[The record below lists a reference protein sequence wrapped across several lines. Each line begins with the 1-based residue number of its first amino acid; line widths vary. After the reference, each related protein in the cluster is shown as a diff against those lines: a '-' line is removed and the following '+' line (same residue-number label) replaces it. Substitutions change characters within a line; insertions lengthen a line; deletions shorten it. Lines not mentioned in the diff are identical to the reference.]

1 MVIVAAMLS
10 DDVRTMRY
18 VLFCLLSLAFNRNL
32 AFVLDKQNPYSQFRK
47 WNAGLNGTL
56 ELEFKTDQPNGLLL
70 YTDDGGTYDFFELK
84 LVNGALRLRY
94 NLGGGAQIITVGNN
108 LNDGHWHKVQ
118 VARRDEHTS
127 LAVDGATQSKT
138 SRGKEFVFG
147 KFPTNSDVFVGG
159 IPPSYNSKLTTLAL
173 PSAIFEP
180 KFRGSVRNLVYSDG
194 PGQPPRRQELRH
206 SRDLKSLS
214 RNASGDACERRD
226 PCQHGGVCISTDDGP
241 ICECRDGDY
250 EGAFCERDKA
260 PSEATFRGA
269 EFLSY
274 DLTQTGGEPIV
285 STQDTISL
293 YFKTRQPNGLL
304 FYTGHEADYLN
315 LAVRDGG
322 VSLTMGLGNGK
333 QEMHIKPARTRFDD
347 HQWHK
352 LTVHRRIQEI
362 TPFTS
367 FCRVSAIVDDVY
379 SEHSHVAGSFTMLAS
394 SRAHVGGSLNARALP
409 GARVHTNFIGCLKK
423 VEFSADTL
431 RLNLIDLAR
440 TGSKLITVTGRLEY
454 SCTATDS
461 ADPVTFTTRDAHLIL
476 PKWEAVKTGT
486 ISFKFRTNEP
496 NGLILF
502 NMGAKPPRVG
512 CTADLFAVEMLN
524 GYIYVHVDLGSGGV
538 RVRASRRR
546 VDDSHWHEF
555 LMRRTGRD
563 GRVTVDGA
571 NAEFKTPGESNQ
583 LELDGPLFV
592 GGLGSE
598 YSASRTPPVLW
609 TAALRQGFVGC
620 IRDLVLN
627 GKPQDLTAYA
637 RQQDSA
643 SVRPACHVLM
653 KQCVSSPC
661 QHSGACSEG
670 WNRPLCD
677 CSATN
682 YTGPTCGRDSPTI
695 FLNGSQHLTAALG
708 PEHITQTEELMLR
721 FRTSRAGLLLRTASE
736 HSADRI
742 ELAVAAGRV
751 RASVRLGDREKN
763 LLAGSNV
770 ADDRWHTVRFSRRA
784 SNLKLQVDGAAPVRG
799 MLSETILGKASTLEI
814 STLHLGGLY
823 HPEEEIQMTS
833 TLPNF
838 VGYLQK
844 FVFNGIRY
852 IDMAKTLGIG
862 SSDENNNIYDTSN
875 IIFNGKFV
883 KPDGLNV
890 YKSVTFKSKHTYVG
904 LPLLKAYANTYL
916 DFYFRTTEM
925 DGLLFYNGG
934 KKQDFIAI
942 ELVNGH
948 IHCVFNLGDGVVT
961 MKDKLKNFLNDNRW
975 HVVSVRRP
983 TPKIH
988 TLQVDEDLEMH
999 TTSSNLMLE
1008 LDSVLYVGGVP
1019 KDMYNTLPVG
1029 VVSRQGFEGCMA
1041 SLDLPG
1047 ESPSLLDDAVVPSSS
1062 LVSGCEGPTKCTH
1075 NACANKGVCV
1085 QQWNTY
1091 VCDCDLTSFT
1101 GPTCYDESI
1110 AYEFGPGRGI
1120 ITYTFPPSSVADTET
1135 DKVALGFVTSKSD
1148 AVLLRIESSNT
1159 QDYMQ
1164 MEIIRGNL
1172 FMVYNVGGG
1181 DHPLGDEAARVD
1193 DGAYHVARFTRNGSR
1208 ASLQLDNYAVNIR
1221 QPQGGQQSTIF
1232 NSMSTI
1238 TVGGGAGGSRTFSG
1252 VVAGVV
1258 VDAVRVLDVAAA
1270 GDPAASVRGDAR
1282 RATTPL
1288 DRDINRMQ
1296 QTPPSGYGGPGVL
1309 DELVYSGA
1317 GSGCRDDDED
1327 ACVLPDAGSGDDL
1340 ITPVYVPSTRRPPFK
1355 VYKGGSS
1362 GKIIKPC
1369 DDEDCIEGSGSNAED
1384 IITEP
1389 EHPVTTSGAS
1399 STHSHTHTMT
1409 SPTVPMTPTDHVDKS
1424 LEGSTDGATDFTSGS
1439 HTPDGR
1445 TTLPDHG
1452 NIHAGT
1458 VDTTPDRTTTVTDD
1472 NSYTGH
1478 HTPTITGRHT
1488 PEDITTT
1495 EDETNHIPDY
1505 ETGRENEIEHVP
1517 THGSEQDRIP
1527 GRVHPDYNNGYEN
1540 EFTTKWYYPKST
1552 DNRVVPPESEFF
1564 ATIVGIVA
1572 SVLIA
1577 IILIVIIV
1585 LKYIVFKLD
1594 PSYKVTE
1601 DKSYQQGAS
1610 AALLG
1615 NQVTME
1621 QAHSSYQSAGS
1632 AGGAAR
1638 NLQPLPLARSAA
1650 PLAPQPVKRDGIKE
1664 WYV

>member
-1 MVIVAAMLS
+1 MTCSPAMS
-10 DDVRTMRY
+10 YDVRTMRY
-18 VLFCLLSLAFNRNL
+18 LLFCLLSLSFNRNL

-84 LVNGALRLRY
+84 LVNGGLRLRY
-94 NLGGGAQIITVGNN
+94 NLGGGAQIITVGSN

-127 LAVDGATQSKT
+127 LAVDGVAQSKT

-147 KFPTNSDVFVGG
+147 KFSTNSDVFVGG

-173 PSAIFEP
+173 PSVIFEP
-180 KFRGSVRNLVYSDG
+180 KFRGAVRNLVYSDL
-194 PGQPPRRQELRH
+194 PGQAPRRQELRH
-206 SRDLKSLS
+206 SRDLKSS
-214 RNASGDACERRD
+214 RISNASGDACERRD

-241 ICECRDGDY
+241 VCECRDGDY

-285 STQDTISL
+285 STQDAISL

-322 VSLTMGLGNGK
+322 LSLTMGLGNGK
-333 QEMHIKPARTRFDD
+333 QEMHIKPSKTRFDD

-352 LTVHRRIQEI
+352 LTVRRRIQEI

-367 FCRVSAIVDDVY
+367 FCRVSAVVDDVY

-454 SCTATDS
+454 ACTATDS

-502 NMGAKPPRVG
+502 NMGAKPPR
-512 CTADLFAVEMLN
+512 ADLFAVEMLN

-555 LMRRTGRD
+555 LLRRTGRD

-598 YSASRTPPVLW
+598 YSASRTPPALW

-661 QHSGACSEG
+661 QHGGICSEG
-670 WNRPLCD
+670 WNRALCD
-677 CSATN
+677 CSSTN
-682 YTGPTCGRDSPTI
+682 YGGPTCGRESPTI
-695 FLNGSQHLTAALG
+695 LLNGTQHLTAALG
-708 PEHITQTEELMLR
+708 PEHVTQTEELLLR
-721 FRTSRAGLLLRTASE
+721 FRTTKAGLLLRTASE

-763 LLAGSNV
+763 LLAGGNV
-770 ADDRWHTVRFSRRA
+770 ADDNWHTVRFSRRA
-784 SNLKLQVDGAAPVRG
+784 SNLKLQVDGGQPVRA
-799 MLSETILGKASTLEI
+799 ETILGKASTLEI

-844 FVFNGIRY
+844 FVFNGIKY

-862 SSDENNNIYDTSN
+862 TSDDNNNIYDTSAL
-875 IIFNGKFV
+875 IFTGKFV
-883 KPDGLNV
+883 KPDALNV

-904 LPLLKAYANTYL
+904 LPLLKAYGNTYL

-934 KKQDFIAI
+934 KKQDFLAV

-975 HVVSVRRP
+975 HTVSIRRP

-1019 KDMYNTLPVG
+1019 KDMYTALPVG
-1029 VVSRQGFEGCMA
+1029 VLSRQGFEGCMS

-1047 ESPSLLDDAVVPSSS
+1047 ESPSLIEDAVVPSSS

-1120 ITYTFPPSSVADTET
+1120 ITYTFPPSAVADTET
-1135 DKVALGFVTSKSD
+1135 DKVAVGFVTSKAD
-1148 AVLLRIESSNT
+1148 AVILRVESSNT

-1208 ASLQLDNYAVNIR
+1208 SSLQLDNYAVNIR
-1221 QPQGGQQSTIF
+1221 NPQGGQQSTIF
-1232 NSMSTI
+1232 NSMSVV
-1238 TVGGGAGGSRTFSG
+1238 TVGGGAGGARSFSG
-1252 VVAGVV
+1252 VLAGLVL
-1258 VDAVRVLDVAAA
+1258 DGVRVLDAAAA
-1270 GDPAASVRGDAR
+1270 GDPAAAVRGDAR
-1282 RATTPL
+1282 RAHAPL

-1340 ITPVYVPSTRRPPFK
+1340 ITPVYVPSTRRPPSK
-1355 VYKGGSS
+1355 VYKGDTS
-1362 GKIIKPC
+1362 GKLMKPC
-1369 DDEDCIEGSGSNAED
+1369 DDEDCIEGSGSSSED
-1384 IITEP
+1384 ITEP
-1389 EHPVTTSGAS
+1389 EHPATTSGAS
-1399 STHSHTHTMT
+1399 STHSMT
-1409 SPTVPMTPTDHVDKS
+1409 SPTMSIISTEHIDKS
-1424 LEGSTDGATDFTSGS
+1424 LPGSTVGSTDVATSTKTDT
-1439 HTPDGR
+1439 R
-1445 TTLPDHG
+1445 TTPLDHD
-1452 NIHAGT
+1452 NMHAGT
-1458 VDTTPDRTTTVTDD
+1458 VDTATTSDKRTTPSIDHSHT
-1472 NSYTGH
+1472 SH
-1478 HTPTITGRHT
+1478 QFTPTVTGRHT
-1488 PEDITTT
+1488 PDSTHTT
-1495 EDETNHIPDY
+1495 EDDTNHIPDY
-1505 ETGRENEIEHVP
+1505 EDPKHEIETRTP
-1517 THGSEQDRIP
+1517 TYEIEEGQERIP
-1527 GRVHPDYNNGYEN
+1527 SRVHPDYNGYEH
-1540 EFTTKWYYPKST
+1540 EITTKWYHPKTT

-1585 LKYIVFKLD
+1585 LKLVFKLD

-1601 DKSYQQGAS
+1601 DKNYQQGAS

-1615 NQVTME
+1615 NQ
-1621 QAHSSYQSAGS
+1621 AHSSYQSGASSAPAGG

-1638 NLQPLPLARSAA
+1638 NLQPLPLARNGAA
-1650 PLAPQPVKRDGIKE
+1650 LPALAAQPVKRDGIKE

>member
-1 MVIVAAMLS
+1 MTSPVVAMA
-10 DDVRTMRY
+10 DHVRTMRY
-18 VLFCLLSLAFNRNL
+18 ILFTLLSLSLNKNL

-70 YTDDGGTYDFFELK
+70 YTDDGTYDFFELK

-94 NLGGGAQIITVGNN
+94 NLGGGAQIITVGSN

-118 VARRDEHTS
+118 VARRDEQTS
-127 LAVDGATQSKT
+127 LSVDGITQNKT

-147 KFPTNSDVFVGG
+147 KFNTNSDVFVGG

-173 PSAIFEP
+173 PSVIFEP
-180 KFRGSVRNLVYSDG
+180 KFKGAVRNLVYSDL

-206 SRDLKSLS
+206 SRDLKAP
-214 RNASGDACERRD
+214 RITNASGDACERRD

-285 STQDTISL
+285 STQDAISL

-322 VSLTMGLGNGK
+322 LSLTMGLGNGK
-333 QEMHIKPARTRFDD
+333 QEMHIKPSKTRFDD

-352 LTVHRRIQEI
+352 LTVRRRIQEI

-367 FCRVSAIVDDVY
+367 FCRVSAVVDDVY

-454 SCTATDS
+454 ACTATDA
-461 ADPVTFTTRDAHLIL
+461 ADPVTFATKDAHLIL

-512 CTADLFAVEMLN
+512 CTADLFAVEILN

-598 YSASRTPPVLW
+598 YSASRTPAALW

-661 QHSGACSEG
+661 QHGGVCSEG
-670 WNRPLCD
+670 WNRALCD

-682 YTGPTCGRDSPTI
+682 YGGPTCGRESPTI
-695 FLNGSQHLTAALG
+695 HLNGSQHLTAALG
-708 PEHITQTEELMLR
+708 PEHVTQTEELLLR
-721 FRTSRAGLLLRTASE
+721 FRTGKAGLLLRTASE

-763 LLAGSNV
+763 LLAGTNV
-770 ADDRWHTVRFSRRA
+770 ADDKWHTVRFSRRA
-784 SNLKLQVDGAAPVRG
+784 SNLKLQVDGGQPVRA
-799 MLSETILGKASTLEI
+799 ETILGKASTLEI

-844 FVFNGIRY
+844 FVFNGIKY
-852 IDMAKTLGIG
+852 IDMARTLGIG
-862 SSDENNNIYDTSN
+862 VSDENNNIYDASN

-883 KPDGLNV
+883 KPDSLNV
-890 YKSVTFKSKHTYVG
+890 YKSVTFKSKHTYAG
-904 LPLLKAYANTYL
+904 LPLLKAYGNTYL

-934 KKQDFIAI
+934 KKQDFIAV

-961 MKDKLKNFLNDNRW
+961 MKDKIKSFLNDNRW
-975 HVVSVRRP
+975 HTVSIRRP

-988 TLQVDEDLEMH
+988 TMQVDEDLEMH

-1019 KDMYNTLPVG
+1019 KDMYTSLPVG
-1029 VVSRQGFEGCMA
+1029 VLSRQGFEGCMS

-1047 ESPSLLDDAVVPSSS
+1047 ESPSLIEDAVVPSSS

-1120 ITYTFPPSSVADTET
+1120 ITYTYPPSAVADTET
-1135 DKVALGFVTSKSD
+1135 DKVAVGFVTSKSD

-1172 FMVYNVGGG
+1172 FMVYNVGDG

-1208 ASLQLDNYAVNIR
+1208 AALQLDNYAVNIR
-1221 QPQGGQQSTIF
+1221 HPQGGQQSSIF
-1232 NSMSTI
+1232 NSMSRITI
-1238 TVGGGAGGSRTFSG
+1238 GGGNGGGRSFSG
-1252 VVAGVV
+1252 VVAGLVV
-1258 VDAVRVLDVAAA
+1258 NGARLLDLAAA
-1270 GDPAASVRGDAR
+1270 ADPAAALRGDVR
-1282 RATTPL
+1282 RAHTPL

-1327 ACVLPDAGSGDDL
+1327 ACVLPEGGSGDDL
-1340 ITPVYVPSTRRPPFK
+1340 ITPVYVPSTRRPPSK
-1355 VYKGGSS
+1355 MHKGDKSE
-1362 GKIIKPC
+1362 KMMKPC
-1369 DDEDCIEGSGSNAED
+1369 DDEDCIEGSGSSSED
-1384 IITEP
+1384 ITEP
-1389 EHPVTTSGAS
+1389 EHPMTTSGAS
-1399 STHSHTHTMT
+1399 STHAMT
-1409 SPTVPMTPTDHVDKS
+1409 SPTASIISTEHVDKTV
-1424 LEGSTDGATDFTSGS
+1424 GSTDGATDTTGTTKS
-1439 HTPDGR
+1439 D
-1445 TTLPDHG
+1445 TTLPDHD
-1452 NIHAGT
+1452 NMHAGT
-1458 VDTTPDRTTTVTDD
+1458 VDSGTTPDKGTTPTDD
-1472 NSYTGH
+1472 RSHPGH
-1478 HTPTITGRHT
+1478 FTPTMTGRHT
-1488 PEDITTT
+1488 ESTHTTQ
-1495 EDETNHIPDY
+1495 DHHIPDY
-1505 ETGRENEIEHVP
+1505 EDHHQIEIETRSP
-1517 THGSEQDRIP
+1517 TYEIEEGQDRVP
-1527 GRVHPDYNNGYEN
+1527 GRIHPDYNGYEH
-1540 EFTTKWYYPKST
+1540 EITTKWYHPKTT
-1552 DNRVVPPESEFF
+1552 DNRVTPPESEFY

-1585 LKYIVFKLD
+1585 LKLVFRLD

-1601 DKSYQQGAS
+1601 DKSYQQSAS

-1615 NQVTME
+1615 NQ
-1621 QAHSSYQSAGS
+1621 AHSSYQTASS
-1632 AGGAAR
+1632 VPAGGAAR
-1638 NLQPLPLARSAA
+1638 NLEPLPLNRNGTTPLA
-1650 PLAPQPVKRDGIKE
+1650 PLPQPVKRDGIKE

>member
-1 MVIVAAMLS
+1 MYLAI
-10 DDVRTMRY
+10 RKMRY
-18 VLFCLLSLAFNRNL
+18 FLFCLLSLSLHINF
-32 AFVLDKQNPYSQFRK
+32 AFVLDKQNPYSQFKK

-84 LVNGALRLRY
+84 LVNSALRLRY
-94 NLGGGAQIITVGNN
+94 NLGGGAQIITVGSN

-127 LAVDGATQSKT
+127 LTVDGSTQSKT
-138 SRGKEFVFG
+138 SRGKEFIFG
-147 KFPTNSDVFVGG
+147 KFNSNSDVFVGG
-159 IPPSYNSKLTTLAL
+159 IPASYNAKLTALAL
-173 PSAIFEP
+173 PSVIFEP
-180 KFRGSVRNLVYSDG
+180 KFRGAVRNLVYSDI

-206 SRDLKSLS
+206 SRDLKSS
-214 RNASGDACERRD
+214 RINASGDACERRD

-285 STQDTISL
+285 STQDAISL

-333 QEMHIKPARTRFDD
+333 QEMHIKPSKTRFDD

-352 LTVHRRIQEI
+352 LTVRRKIQEI

-367 FCRVSAIVDDVY
+367 FCRVSAVVDDVY
-379 SEHSHVAGSFTMLAS
+379 SEHAHVAGSFTMLAS
-394 SRAHVGGSLNARALP
+394 SRAHVGGSLNTRALP

-454 SCTATDS
+454 ACTATDS
-461 ADPVTFTTRDAHLIL
+461 ADPVTFSTKEAHLIL

-555 LMRRTGRD
+555 LLRRTGRD

-598 YSASRTPPVLW
+598 YSAARTPPALW

-661 QHSGACSEG
+661 QHGGICSEG

-677 CSATN
+677 CSSTN
-682 YTGPTCGRDSPTI
+682 YGGPTCGRESPTI
-695 FLNGSQHLTAALG
+695 FLNGSQHMTASLG
-708 PEHITQTEELMLR
+708 LEHVTQTEELLLR
-721 FRTSRAGLLLRTASE
+721 FKTSKAGLLLRTASE
-736 HSADRI
+736 NSADRI

-763 LLAGSNV
+763 LLAGTNV
-770 ADDRWHTVRFSRRA
+770 ADSLWHTVRFSRRA
-784 SNLKLQVDGAAPVRG
+784 SNLKLQVDGGQPVRG
-799 MLSETILGKASTLEI
+799 TLSETILGKASTLEI
-814 STLHLGGLY
+814 SSLHLGGLF

-838 VGYLQK
+838 VGYLQN
-844 FVFNGIRY
+844 FIFNGIKY
-852 IDMAKTLGIG
+852 IDLAKTLGIG
-862 SSDENNNIYDTSN
+862 THEDNNNLYDTSN
-875 IIFNGKFV
+875 IIFNGKFT
-883 KPDGLNV
+883 KPDSLNV
-890 YKSVTFKSKHTYVG
+890 YKAVTFKSKHTYAG
-904 LPLLKAYANTYL
+904 LPLLKAYANTYV

-934 KKQDFIAI
+934 KKQDFIAV

-975 HVVSVRRP
+975 HAVSIRRP
-983 TPKIH
+983 TPKVH
-988 TLQVDEDLEMH
+988 TLQVDDDLELH

-1019 KDMYNTLPVG
+1019 KDMYTLLPVG
-1029 VVSRQGFEGCMA
+1029 VLSRQGFEGCMS

-1047 ESPSLLDDAVVPSSS
+1047 ESPSLLDDVVVPSSS

-1120 ITYTFPPSSVADTET
+1120 ITYSFSPSAVTDTET
-1135 DKVALGFVTSKSD
+1135 DKVAVGFVTSKAD
-1148 AVLLRIESSNT
+1148 AVILRIESSNT

-1172 FMVYNVGGG
+1172 FFVYNVGDGE
-1181 DHPLGDEAARVD
+1181 HPVGDEAARVD
-1193 DGAYHVARFTRNGSR
+1193 DGAYHVASFTRNGSR
-1208 ASLQLDNYAVNIR
+1208 AALQLDNYAVNLR
-1221 QPQGGQQSTIF
+1221 HPQGGQQSTVF
-1232 NSMSTI
+1232 NSMSKI
-1238 TVGGGAGGSRTFSG
+1238 IVGGGSGGARSFNGVLAGL
-1252 VVAGVV
+1252 VAGK
-1258 VDAVRVLDVAAA
+1258 VRVLDLAAA
-1270 GDPAASVRGDAR
+1270 GDPAVTVRGDAR
-1282 RATTPL
+1282 RAQTPL

-1296 QTPPSGYGGPGVL
+1296 QTPPSGYAGPGVL

-1340 ITPVYVPSTRRPPFK
+1340 ITPVYVPSTRRPPAMR
-1355 VYKGGSS
+1355 KGNLS
-1362 GKIIKPC
+1362 GKLMKPC
-1369 DDEDCIEGSGSNAED
+1369 DDEDCIEGSGSNGEE
-1384 IITEP
+1384 ITEP
-1389 EHPVTTSGAS
+1389 EHPITTGGVS
-1399 STHSHTHTMT
+1399 STASMT
-1409 SPTVPMTPTDHVDKS
+1409 SPTTSIATDHVEKAISGFTEGGTESAGTTKS
-1424 LEGSTDGATDFTSGS
+1424 D
-1439 HTPDGR
+1439 R
-1445 TTLPDHG
+1445 TTLPDHD
-1452 NIHAGT
+1452 NMHAGT
-1458 VDTTPDRTTTVTDD
+1458 VDTASTPEKGTTPTEEDTHTSNQFTPTVT
-1472 NSYTGH
+1472 
-1478 HTPTITGRHT
+1478 RHT
-1488 PEDITTT
+1488 EPAQTT
-1495 EDETNHIPDY
+1495 EEEIPDY
-1505 ETGRENEIEHVP
+1505 EDHTHTKMATRSPYGIDEVVPGSYPGYNGHEPEI
-1517 THGSEQDRIP
+1517 
-1527 GRVHPDYNNGYEN
+1527 
-1540 EFTTKWYYPKST
+1540 TTKWYHPKST

-1577 IILIVIIV
+1577 IIIIVIIV
-1585 LKYIVFKLD
+1585 LKLMFKLD

-1601 DKSYQQGAS
+1601 DKSYQQSAS
-1610 AALLG
+1610 AALLA
-1615 NQVTME
+1615 N
-1621 QAHSSYQSAGS
+1621 QAHSSYQTGS
-1632 AGGAAR
+1632 NVQTGGAVR
-1638 NLQPLPLARSAA
+1638 NLQPLPLNRNGAS
-1650 PLAPQPVKRDGIKE
+1650 PLAPMPQPVKRDGIKE

>member
-1 MVIVAAMLS
+1 
-10 DDVRTMRY
+10 
-18 VLFCLLSLAFNRNL
+18 
-32 AFVLDKQNPYSQFRK
+32 
-47 WNAGLNGTL
+47 
-56 ELEFKTDQPNGLLL
+56 
-70 YTDDGGTYDFFELK
+70 
-84 LVNGALRLRY
+84 
-94 NLGGGAQIITVGNN
+94 
-108 LNDGHWHKVQ
+108 
-118 VARRDEHTS
+118 
-127 LAVDGATQSKT
+127 
-138 SRGKEFVFG
+138 
-147 KFPTNSDVFVGG
+147 
-159 IPPSYNSKLTTLAL
+159 
-173 PSAIFEP
+173 
-180 KFRGSVRNLVYSDG
+180 
-194 PGQPPRRQELRH
+194 
-206 SRDLKSLS
+206 
-214 RNASGDACERRD
+214 
-226 PCQHGGVCISTDDGP
+226 
-241 ICECRDGDY
+241 
-250 EGAFCERDKA
+250 
-260 PSEATFRGA
+260 
-269 EFLSY
+269 
-274 DLTQTGGEPIV
+274 
-285 STQDTISL
+285 
-293 YFKTRQPNGLL
+293 
-304 FYTGHEADYLN
+304 
-315 LAVRDGG
+315 
-322 VSLTMGLGNGK
+322 MGLGNGK
-333 QEMHIKPARTRFDD
+333 QEMHIKPSKTRFDD

-352 LTVHRRIQEI
+352 LTVRRRIQEI

-367 FCRVSAIVDDVY
+367 FCRVSAVVDDVY

-454 SCTATDS
+454 ACTATDA
-461 ADPVTFTTRDAHLIL
+461 ADPVTFATKDAHLIL

-512 CTADLFAVEMLN
+512 CTADLFAVEILN

-598 YSASRTPPVLW
+598 YSASRTPAALW

-661 QHSGACSEG
+661 QHGGVCSEG
-670 WNRPLCD
+670 WNRALCD

-682 YTGPTCGRDSPTI
+682 YGGPTCGRESPTI
-695 FLNGSQHLTAALG
+695 LFNGSQHLTAALG
-708 PEHITQTEELMLR
+708 PEHVTQTEELLLR
-721 FRTSRAGLLLRTASE
+721 FRTGKAGLLLRTASE

-770 ADDRWHTVRFSRRA
+770 ADDKWHTVRFSRRA
-784 SNLKLQVDGAAPVRG
+784 SNLKLQVDGGQPVRA
-799 MLSETILGKASTLEI
+799 ETILGKASTLEI

-844 FVFNGIRY
+844 FIFNGIKY

-862 SSDENNNIYDTSN
+862 VSDENNNIYDASN

-883 KPDGLNV
+883 KPDSLNV
-890 YKSVTFKSKHTYVG
+890 YKSVTFKSKHTYAG
-904 LPLLKAYANTYL
+904 LPLLKAYGNTYL

-934 KKQDFIAI
+934 KKQDFIAV

-961 MKDKLKNFLNDNRW
+961 MKDKIKSFLNDNRW
-975 HVVSVRRP
+975 HTVSIRRP
-983 TPKIH
+983 TPKVH
-988 TLQVDEDLEMH
+988 TMQVDEDLEMH

-1019 KDMYNTLPVG
+1019 KDMYTSLPVG
-1029 VVSRQGFEGCMA
+1029 VLSRQGFEGCMS

-1047 ESPSLLDDAVVPSSS
+1047 ESPSLIEDAVVPSSS

-1120 ITYTFPPSSVADTET
+1120 ITYTHPPSAVADTET
-1135 DKVALGFVTSKSD
+1135 DKVAVGFVTSKSD

-1172 FMVYNVGGG
+1172 FMVYNVGDG

-1208 ASLQLDNYAVNIR
+1208 AALQLDNYAVNIR
-1221 QPQGGQQSTIF
+1221 HPQGGQQSSIF
-1232 NSMSTI
+1232 NSMSRITI
-1238 TVGGGAGGSRTFSG
+1238 GGGNGGGRSFSG
-1252 VVAGVV
+1252 VVAGLVV
-1258 VDAVRVLDVAAA
+1258 NGARLLDLAAA
-1270 GDPAASVRGDAR
+1270 ADPAAALRGDVR
-1282 RATTPL
+1282 RAHTPL

-1327 ACVLPDAGSGDDL
+1327 ACVLPEGGSGDDL
-1340 ITPVYVPSTRRPPFK
+1340 ITPVYVPSTRRPPSK
-1355 VYKGGSS
+1355 MHKGDKSE
-1362 GKIIKPC
+1362 KMMKPC
-1369 DDEDCIEGSGSNAED
+1369 DDEDCIEGSGSSGED
-1384 IITEP
+1384 ITEP
-1389 EHPVTTSGAS
+1389 EHPMTTSGAS
-1399 STHSHTHTMT
+1399 STHAMT
-1409 SPTVPMTPTDHVDKS
+1409 SPTASIISTEHVDKTV
-1424 LEGSTDGATDFTSGS
+1424 GSTDGGTDSTGTTKS
-1439 HTPDGR
+1439 D
-1445 TTLPDHG
+1445 TTLPDHD
-1452 NIHAGT
+1452 NMHAGT
-1458 VDTTPDRTTTVTDD
+1458 VDSGTTPDKGTTPTDD
-1472 NSYTGH
+1472 RSHPGH
-1478 HTPTITGRHT
+1478 FTPTMTGRHT
-1488 PEDITTT
+1488 ESTHTT
-1495 EDETNHIPDY
+1495 EDHHIPDY
-1505 ETGRENEIEHVP
+1505 EDHHQIEIDTRSPTYEIEE
-1517 THGSEQDRIP
+1517 GQDRVP
-1527 GRVHPDYNNGYEN
+1527 GRIHPDYNGYEH
-1540 EFTTKWYYPKST
+1540 EITTKWYHPKTT
-1552 DNRVVPPESEFF
+1552 DNRVTPPESEFY

-1585 LKYIVFKLD
+1585 LKLIFRLD

-1601 DKSYQQGAS
+1601 DKSYQQSAS

-1615 NQVTME
+1615 NQ
-1621 QAHSSYQSAGS
+1621 AHSSYQTASS
-1632 AGGAAR
+1632 VPAGGAAR
-1638 NLQPLPLARSAA
+1638 NLEPLPLNRNGTTPLA
-1650 PLAPQPVKRDGIKE
+1650 PLPQPVKRDGIKE

>member
-1 MVIVAAMLS
+1 MSAVH
-10 DDVRTMRY
+10 VRTMRY
-18 VLFCLLSLAFNRNL
+18 ILFCLLSLSLNRNL

-56 ELEFKTDQPNGLLL
+56 ELEFKTDVPNGLLL

-94 NLGGGAQIITVGNN
+94 NLGGGAQIITVGSN

-127 LAVDGATQSKT
+127 LSVDGIIQSKT
-138 SRGKEFVFG
+138 SRGKEFAFG
-147 KFPTNSDVFVGG
+147 KFNTNSDVFVGG

-173 PSAIFEP
+173 PSVIFEP
-180 KFRGSVRNLVYSDG
+180 KFKGSVRNLVYSDL

-206 SRDLKSLS
+206 SRDLKSS
-214 RNASGDACERRD
+214 RITNASGDACERRD

-285 STQDTISL
+285 STQDAISL

-322 VSLTMGLGNGK
+322 LSLTMGLGNGK
-333 QEMHIKPARTRFDD
+333 QEMHIKPSKTRFDD

-352 LTVHRRIQEI
+352 LTVRRRIQEI

-367 FCRVSAIVDDVY
+367 FCRVSAVVDDVY

-454 SCTATDS
+454 ACTATDS

-502 NMGAKPPRVG
+502 NMGAKPPR
-512 CTADLFAVEMLN
+512 ADLFAVEILN

-555 LMRRTGRD
+555 LLRRTGRD

-598 YSASRTPPVLW
+598 YSASRTPAALW

-661 QHSGACSEG
+661 QHSGICSEG
-670 WNRPLCD
+670 WNRPICD

-682 YTGPTCGRDSPTI
+682 YGGPTCGRESPTI

-708 PEHITQTEELMLR
+708 PEHVTQTEELLLR
-721 FRTSRAGLLLRTASE
+721 FRTTKAGLLLRTASE

-763 LLAGSNV
+763 LLAGTNV
-770 ADDRWHTVRFSRRA
+770 ADDKWHTVRFSRRA
-784 SNLKLQVDGAAPVRG
+784 SNLKLQVDGGQPVRA
-799 MLSETILGKASTLEI
+799 ETILGKASTLEI

-844 FVFNGIRY
+844 FIFNGIKY

-862 SSDENNNIYDTSN
+862 SNDENNNIYDTSN
-875 IIFNGKFV
+875 IIFTGKFV
-883 KPDGLNV
+883 KPDSLNV
-890 YKSVTFKSKHTYVG
+890 YKAVTFKSKHTYVG
-904 LPLLKAYANTYL
+904 LPLLKAYGNTYL

-934 KKQDFIAI
+934 KKQDFIAV

-961 MKDKLKNFLNDNRW
+961 MKDKLKSFLNDNRW
-975 HVVSVRRP
+975 HTVSIRRP

-988 TLQVDEDLEMH
+988 TMQVDEDLEMH

-1019 KDMYNTLPVG
+1019 KEMYTALPVG
-1029 VVSRQGFEGCMA
+1029 VLSRQGFEGCMS

-1047 ESPSLLDDAVVPSSS
+1047 ESPSLIEDAVVPSSS

-1120 ITYTFPPSSVADTET
+1120 ITYTFPPSAVADTET
-1135 DKVALGFVTSKSD
+1135 DKVAVGFVTSKSD

-1172 FMVYNVGGG
+1172 FMVYNVGDG

-1208 ASLQLDNYAVNIR
+1208 AALQLDNYAVNIR
-1221 QPQGGQQSTIF
+1221 HPQGGQQSSIF
-1232 NSMSTI
+1232 NGMSRV
-1238 TVGGGAGGSRTFSG
+1238 TVGGGGGGGRSFSG
-1252 VVAGVV
+1252 VAAGL
-1258 VDAVRVLDVAAA
+1258 VLNGARLLDLAAA
-1270 GDPAASVRGDAR
+1270 ADPAAALRGDVR
-1282 RATTPL
+1282 RAAAPL

-1340 ITPVYVPSTRRPPFK
+1340 ITPVYVPSTRRPPSK
-1355 VYKGGSS
+1355 LHKGDIS
-1362 GKIIKPC
+1362 GKLMKPC
-1369 DDEDCIEGSGSNAED
+1369 DDEDCIEGSGSSGEE
-1384 IITEP
+1384 ITEP
-1389 EHPVTTSGAS
+1389 EHPMTTSGAS
-1399 STHSHTHTMT
+1399 STHAMT
-1409 SPTVPMTPTDHVDKS
+1409 SPTAPISTEHVDKS
-1424 LEGSTDGATDFTSGS
+1424 LSGSTASGTDTTGTTKSDQS
-1439 HTPDGR
+1439 
-1445 TTLPDHG
+1445 TLPDHD
-1452 NIHAGT
+1452 NMHAGT
-1458 VDTTPDRTTTVTDD
+1458 LDTATTPEKGTTPTDD
-1472 NSYTGH
+1472 RSHSGH
-1478 HTPTITGRHT
+1478 FTPTMTGKHT
-1488 PEDITTT
+1488 ESTRTT
-1495 EDETNHIPDY
+1495 EDDHRIPDY
-1505 ETGRENEIEHVP
+1505 EDHKNEIETRSP
-1517 THGSEQDRIP
+1517 TYEIEEQDRGPRI
-1527 GRVHPDYNNGYEN
+1527 HPDYNGYEH
-1540 EFTTKWYYPKST
+1540 EITTKWYHPKTT
-1552 DNRVVPPESEFF
+1552 DSRVVPPESEFF
-1564 ATIVGIVA
+1564 ATVVGIVA

-1585 LKYIVFKLD
+1585 LKLVFRLD

-1601 DKSYQQGAS
+1601 DKNYQQSAS

-1615 NQVTME
+1615 NQ
-1621 QAHSSYQSAGS
+1621 AHSSYQSASSAAG
-1632 AGGAAR
+1632 AGGPSR
-1638 NLQPLPLARSAA
+1638 SLQPLALQRNGSA
-1650 PLAPQPVKRDGIKE
+1650 PLAPPQPVKRDGIKE

>member
-1 MVIVAAMLS
+1 MLYTT
-10 DDVRTMRY
+10 R
-18 VLFCLLSLAFNRNL
+18 LLWQLPLLTTTLAFI
-32 AFVLDKQNPYSQFRK
+32 LDKQNPYSQFRK
-47 WNAGLNGTL
+47 WNAALNGTL
-56 ELEFKTDQPNGLLL
+56 ELEFKTDQPNGLIL

-84 LVNGALRLRY
+84 LVNGAVRLRY
-94 NLGGGAQIITVGNN
+94 NLGGGAQIITVGSN
-108 LNDGHWHKVQ
+108 LNNGQWHKLQ
-118 VARRDEHTS
+118 VARRDEHTTLS
-127 LAVDGATQSKT
+127 VDGVTRGAI
-138 SRGKEFVFG
+138 SRGKEFAFG
-147 KFPTNSDVFVGG
+147 KFGTNSDVFVGG

-173 PSAIFEP
+173 PSVIFEP
-180 KFRGSVRNLVYSDG
+180 KFRGSIRNLVYSDVV
-194 PGQPPRRQELRH
+194 GQPPRRQELRH
-206 SRDLKSLS
+206 SRDLKSS
-214 RNASGDACERRD
+214 RIGNASGDACERRD

-241 ICECRDGDY
+241 VCECRDEDY

-333 QEMHIKPARTRFDD
+333 QEMHIKPSKTRFDD

-362 TPFTS
+362 TPMTS
-367 FCRVSAIVDDVY
+367 FCRVSAVVDDVY
-379 SEHSHVAGSFTMLAS
+379 TEHSHVAGSFTMLAS

-454 SCTATDS
+454 ACTATDS

-524 GYIYVHVDLGSGGV
+524 GYIYVHMDLGSGGV

-555 LMRRTGRD
+555 LLRRTGRD

-598 YSASRTPPVLW
+598 YSAAKTPPVLW

-620 IRDLVLN
+620 VRDLVLN

-653 KQCVSSPC
+653 KQCVNSPC
-661 QHSGACSEG
+661 QHGGVCSEG

-677 CSATN
+677 CSSTN
-682 YTGPTCGRDSPTI
+682 YGGPTCGRESATI
-695 FLNGSQHLTAALG
+695 YLNGSQHLTAALG
-708 PEHITQTEELMLR
+708 PEHVTQTEELMLR
-721 FRTSRAGLLLRTASE
+721 FKTSKAGLLLRTASE

-742 ELAVAAGRV
+742 ELVVAAGRV
-751 RASVRLGDREKN
+751 RANVRLGDREKN

-770 ADDRWHTVRFSRRA
+770 ADDNWHTVRFSRRA
-784 SNLKLQVDGAAPVRG
+784 SNLKLQVDGAQPVRA
-799 MLSETILGKASTLEI
+799 ETILGKASTLEI
-814 STLHLGGLY
+814 STLHLGGMY

-844 FVFNGIRY
+844 FVFNGMKY
-852 IDMAKTLGIG
+852 IDLAKAIG
-862 SSDENNNIYDTSN
+862 MGSDGNNNNINQLDSN
-875 IIFNGKFV
+875 IIFTGSFV
-883 KPDGLNV
+883 KPDSLNV
-890 YKSVTFKSKHTYVG
+890 YKAVTFKSKHTYVG
-904 LPLLKAYANTYL
+904 LPLLKAYGNTYL

-948 IHCVFNLGDGVVT
+948 IHCVFNLGDNVVT

-975 HVVSVRRP
+975 HTVSVRRP
-983 TPKIH
+983 TPKMH
-988 TLQVDEDLEMH
+988 TLQVDDDIEMH

-1019 KDMYNTLPVG
+1019 KDMYSSLPVG
-1029 VVSRQGFEGCMA
+1029 VLSRQGFEGCMS

-1047 ESPSLLDDAVVPSSS
+1047 ESPSLMEDAVVPSSS

-1085 QQWNTY
+1085 QQWKTY

-1120 ITYTFPPSSVADTET
+1120 LTYTFPPSAVADTET
-1135 DKVALGFVTSKSD
+1135 DRVALGFVTSKAD
-1148 AVLLRIESSNT
+1148 AVLLRIDSSNT

-1181 DHPLGDEAARVD
+1181 DHPLGDETARVD

-1208 ASLQLDNYAVNIR
+1208 AALQIDNYAVNIR
-1221 QPQGGQQSTIF
+1221 HPQGGQQSTIF
-1232 NSMSTI
+1232 NSMSSI
-1238 TVGGGAGGSRTFSG
+1238 TVGGGAGGARTFSG
-1252 VVAGVV
+1252 VVAGLA
-1258 VDAVRVLDVAAA
+1258 VDGVRVLDLAAA
-1270 GDPAASVRGDAR
+1270 GDAAVSVRGDAR
-1282 RATTPL
+1282 RATSPL
-1288 DRDINRMQ
+1288 DKGWINGMQ

-1309 DELVYSGA
+1309 DELVYSVA

-1340 ITPVYVPSTRRPPFK
+1340 ITPVYVPSTRRPPSR
-1355 VYKGGSS
+1355 VYKGDTS
-1362 GKIIKPC
+1362 GKLMKPC
-1369 DDEDCIEGSGSNAED
+1369 DDEDCIEGSGSNGEE
-1384 IITEP
+1384 ITEP
-1389 EHPVTTSGAS
+1389 EHPMTTNGAS
-1399 STHSHTHTMT
+1399 STHGMT
-1409 SPTVPMTPTDHVDKS
+1409 SPTAAISTEHAKT
-1424 LEGSTDGATDFTSGS
+1424 LEGSTDGSTDATHGS
-1439 HTPDGR
+1439 TRSSQGTTP
-1445 TTLPDHG
+1445 PDHG
-1452 NIHAGT
+1452 NMHAGT
-1458 VDTTPDRTTTVTDD
+1458 VEATTPEKTTPTDD
-1472 NSYTGH
+1472 HTAAHFTPSLPDQ
-1478 HTPTITGRHT
+1478 HTPDDTRPTT
-1488 PEDITTT
+1488 QEEPLPEY
-1495 EDETNHIPDY
+1495 PDPN
-1505 ETGRENEIEHVP
+1505 ENDVDSRTP
-1517 THGSEQDRIP
+1517 THGAEERNE
-1527 GRVHPDYNNGYEN
+1527 YNGYEH
-1540 EFTTKWYYPKST
+1540 EATTKWYLPKTT
-1552 DNRVVPPESEFF
+1552 DPGRIVTPESEFF

-1585 LKYIVFKLD
+1585 LKYIVYPLD

-1615 NQVTME
+1615 NQ
-1621 QAHSSYQSAGS
+1621 AHSSYQSGAS
-1632 AGGAAR
+1632 APLGGAAR
-1638 NLQPLPLARSAA
+1638 NLQPLPLHRNGA
-1650 PLAPQPVKRDGIKE
+1650 PLAPLPPQPVKRDGIKE

>member
-1 MVIVAAMLS
+1 MTSPVVAMA
-10 DDVRTMRY
+10 DHVRTMRY
-18 VLFCLLSLAFNRNL
+18 ILFTLLSLSLNKNL

-70 YTDDGGTYDFFELK
+70 YTDDGTYDFFELK

-94 NLGGGAQIITVGNN
+94 NLGGGAQIITVGSN

-118 VARRDEHTS
+118 VARRDEQTS
-127 LAVDGATQSKT
+127 LSVDGITQNKT

-147 KFPTNSDVFVGG
+147 KFNTNSDVFVGG

-173 PSAIFEP
+173 PSVIFEP
-180 KFRGSVRNLVYSDG
+180 KFKGAVRNLVYSDL

-206 SRDLKSLS
+206 SRDLKAP
-214 RNASGDACERRD
+214 RITNASGDACERRD

-285 STQDTISL
+285 STQDAISL

-322 VSLTMGLGNGK
+322 LSLTMGLGNGK
-333 QEMHIKPARTRFDD
+333 QEMHIKPSKTRFDD

-352 LTVHRRIQEI
+352 LTVRRRIQEI

-367 FCRVSAIVDDVY
+367 FCRVSAVVDDVY

-454 SCTATDS
+454 ACTATDA
-461 ADPVTFTTRDAHLIL
+461 ADPVTFATKDAHLIL

-502 NMGAKPPRVG
+502 NMGAKPPR
-512 CTADLFAVEMLN
+512 ADLFAVEILN

-598 YSASRTPPVLW
+598 YSASRTPAALW

-661 QHSGACSEG
+661 QHGGVCSEG
-670 WNRPLCD
+670 WNRALCD

-682 YTGPTCGRDSPTI
+682 YGGPTCGRESPTI
-695 FLNGSQHLTAALG
+695 HLNGSQHLTAALG
-708 PEHITQTEELMLR
+708 PEHVTQTEELLLR
-721 FRTSRAGLLLRTASE
+721 FRTGKAGLLLRTASE

-763 LLAGSNV
+763 LLAGTNV
-770 ADDRWHTVRFSRRA
+770 ADDKWHTVRFSRRA
-784 SNLKLQVDGAAPVRG
+784 SNLKLQVDGGQPVRG
-799 MLSETILGKASTLEI
+799 TLSETILGKASTLEI

-844 FVFNGIRY
+844 FVFNGIKY
-852 IDMAKTLGIG
+852 IDMARTLGIG
-862 SSDENNNIYDTSN
+862 VSDENNNIYDASN

-883 KPDGLNV
+883 KPDSLNV
-890 YKSVTFKSKHTYVG
+890 YKSVTFKSKHTYAG
-904 LPLLKAYANTYL
+904 LPLLKAYGNTYL

-934 KKQDFIAI
+934 KKQDFIAV

-961 MKDKLKNFLNDNRW
+961 MKDKIKSFLNDNRW
-975 HVVSVRRP
+975 HTVSIRRP

-988 TLQVDEDLEMH
+988 TMQVDEDLEMH

-1019 KDMYNTLPVG
+1019 KDMYTSLPVG
-1029 VVSRQGFEGCMA
+1029 VLSRQGFEGCMS

-1047 ESPSLLDDAVVPSSS
+1047 ESPSLIEDAVVPSSS

-1120 ITYTFPPSSVADTET
+1120 ITYTYPPSAVADTET
-1135 DKVALGFVTSKSD
+1135 DKVAVGFVTSKSD

-1172 FMVYNVGGG
+1172 FMVYNVGDG

-1208 ASLQLDNYAVNIR
+1208 AALQLDNYAVNIR
-1221 QPQGGQQSTIF
+1221 HPQGGQQSSIF
-1232 NSMSTI
+1232 NSMSRITI
-1238 TVGGGAGGSRTFSG
+1238 GGGNGGGRSFSG
-1252 VVAGVV
+1252 VVAGLVV
-1258 VDAVRVLDVAAA
+1258 NGARLLDLAAA
-1270 GDPAASVRGDAR
+1270 ADPAAALRGDVR
-1282 RATTPL
+1282 RAHTPL

-1327 ACVLPDAGSGDDL
+1327 ACVLPEGGSGDDL
-1340 ITPVYVPSTRRPPFK
+1340 ITPVYVPSTRRPPSK
-1355 VYKGGSS
+1355 MHKGDKSE
-1362 GKIIKPC
+1362 KMMKPC
-1369 DDEDCIEGSGSNAED
+1369 DDEDCIEGSGSSSED
-1384 IITEP
+1384 ITEP
-1389 EHPVTTSGAS
+1389 EHPMTTSGAS
-1399 STHSHTHTMT
+1399 STHAMT
-1409 SPTVPMTPTDHVDKS
+1409 SPTASIISTEHVDKTV
-1424 LEGSTDGATDFTSGS
+1424 GSTDGATDTTGTTKS
-1439 HTPDGR
+1439 D
-1445 TTLPDHG
+1445 TTLPDHD
-1452 NIHAGT
+1452 NMHAGT
-1458 VDTTPDRTTTVTDD
+1458 VDSGTTPDKGTTPTDD
-1472 NSYTGH
+1472 RSHPGH
-1478 HTPTITGRHT
+1478 FTPTMTGRHT
-1488 PEDITTT
+1488 ESTHTTQ
-1495 EDETNHIPDY
+1495 DHHIPDY
-1505 ETGRENEIEHVP
+1505 EDHHQIEIETRSP
-1517 THGSEQDRIP
+1517 TYEIEEGQDRVP
-1527 GRVHPDYNNGYEN
+1527 GRIHPDYNGYEH
-1540 EFTTKWYYPKST
+1540 EITTKWYHPKTT
-1552 DNRVVPPESEFF
+1552 DNRVTPPESEFY

-1585 LKYIVFKLD
+1585 LKLVFRLD

-1601 DKSYQQGAS
+1601 DKSYQQSAS

-1615 NQVTME
+1615 NQ
-1621 QAHSSYQSAGS
+1621 AHSSYQTASS
-1632 AGGAAR
+1632 VPAGGAAR
-1638 NLQPLPLARSAA
+1638 NLEPLPLNRNGTTPLA
-1650 PLAPQPVKRDGIKE
+1650 PLPQPVKRDGIKE

>member
-1 MVIVAAMLS
+1 MS
-10 DDVRTMRY
+10 GQVRTMRY
-18 VLFCLLSLAFNRNL
+18 ILFCLLSLSLNRNL

-118 VARRDEHTS
+118 VGRRDEHTS
-127 LAVDGATQSKT
+127 LSVDGSTQSKA
-138 SRGKEFVFG
+138 SRGKEFDFG
-147 KFPTNSDVFVGG
+147 KFNTNSDVFIGG
-159 IPPSYNSKLTTLAL
+159 IPSSYNSKLTTLAL
-173 PSAIFEP
+173 PSVIFEP
-180 KFRGSVRNLVYSDG
+180 KFRGSVRNLVYSDL

-206 SRDLKSLS
+206 SRDLKSS
-214 RNASGDACERRD
+214 RISNASGDACERRD

-333 QEMHIKPARTRFDD
+333 QEMHIKPSKTRFDD

-352 LTVHRRIQEI
+352 LTVRRKIQEI

-367 FCRVSAIVDDVY
+367 FCRVSAVVDDVY

-454 SCTATDS
+454 VCTATDA
-461 ADPVTFTTRDAHLIL
+461 ADPVTFATRDAHLIL

-502 NMGAKPPRVG
+502 NMGAKPPR
-512 CTADLFAVEMLN
+512 ADLFAVEILN
-524 GYIYVHVDLGSGGV
+524 GYAYVHVDLGSGGV

-546 VDDSHWHEF
+546 IDDSHWHEF
-555 LMRRTGRD
+555 LLRRTGRD
-563 GRVTVDGA
+563 GKVTVDGA

-598 YSASRTPPVLW
+598 YSASRTPAAVW
-609 TAALRQGFVGC
+609 TAALRQGFIGC

-627 GKPQDLTAYA
+627 GKPQDLTAFA

-653 KQCVSSPC
+653 KQCASAPC
-661 QHSGACSEG
+661 QHGAPCSEG

-677 CSATN
+677 CSGTN
-682 YTGPTCGRDSPTI
+682 YGGPTCGRESPTI
-695 FLNGSQHLTAALG
+695 YLNGSQHLTASLG
-708 PEHITQTEELMLR
+708 AEHVTQTEELLLR
-721 FRTSRAGLLLRTASE
+721 FRTTRAGLLLRTASE

-763 LLAGSNV
+763 LLGGSSV
-770 ADDRWHTVRFSRRA
+770 WDDRWHTVRFSRRA
-784 SNLKLQVDGAAPVRG
+784 SNLKLQVDGAPPVRA
-799 MLSETILGKASTLEI
+799 ETILGKASTLEI
-814 STLHLGGLY
+814 STLHLGGLF

-844 FVFNGIRY
+844 FVFNGIKY
-852 IDMAKTLGIG
+852 IDLAKSLGIG
-862 SSDENNNIYDTSN
+862 SGDEHNDIDDTSN
-875 IIFNGKFV
+875 IIFTGKFV
-883 KPDGLNV
+883 KPDSLNV
-890 YKSVTFKSKHTYVG
+890 YKAVTFKSKHTYAG
-904 LPLLKAYANTYL
+904 LPLLKAYGNTYL

-948 IHCVFNLGDGVVT
+948 VHCVFNLGDGVVT
-961 MKDKLKNFLNDNRW
+961 MKDKLKTFVNDNRW
-975 HVVSVRRP
+975 HTVSIRRP

-988 TLQVDEDLEMH
+988 TMQVDDDVEMH

-1019 KDMYNTLPVG
+1019 KEMYTSLPVG
-1029 VVSRQGFEGCMA
+1029 VLSRQGFEGCMA

-1047 ESPSLLDDAVVPSSS
+1047 ESPSLIEDAVVPSSS

-1075 NACANKGVCV
+1075 NACSNKGVCV

-1110 AYEFGPGRGI
+1110 AFEFGPGRGVL
-1120 ITYTFPPSSVADTET
+1120 TYTFPPGARADT
-1135 DKVALGFVTSKSD
+1135 DSDRVAVGFLTTKSD
-1148 AVLLRIESSNT
+1148 AVLVRIDSADT

-1172 FMVYNVGGG
+1172 FTVYNVGDGE
-1181 DHPLGDEAARVD
+1181 HPLGDESARVD
-1193 DGAYHVARFTRNGSR
+1193 DGVYHVARFTRNGSR
-1208 ASLQLDNYAVNIR
+1208 AALQLDDYAVNIR
-1221 QPQGGQQSTIF
+1221 HPQGGQQSTIF
-1232 NSMSTI
+1232 NSMSRV
-1238 TVGGGAGGSRTFSG
+1238 TVGGGSGGARSFAG
-1252 VVAGVV
+1252 VVAGLVV
-1258 VDAVRVLDVAAA
+1258 NGARVLDRAAA
-1270 GDPAASVRGDAR
+1270 ADPAAALRGDVR
-1282 RATTPL
+1282 RAAGPL
-1288 DRDINRMQ
+1288 DRDLNRMQ
-1296 QTPPSGYGGPGVL
+1296 QTPPSGYGGPGAP

-1340 ITPVYVPSTRRPPFK
+1340 ITPVYVPSTRRPPAK
-1355 VYKGGSS
+1355 MHKGDVS
-1362 GKIIKPC
+1362 GKLMKPC
-1369 DDEDCIEGSGSNAED
+1369 DDEDCIEGSGSGGD
-1384 IITEP
+1384 DVTEP
-1389 EHPVTTSGAS
+1389 EHPSTTKIIEYPKQKTSGS
-1399 STHSHTHTMT
+1399 STHAMT
-1409 SPTVPMTPTDHVDKS
+1409 SPTAAVSTDHDRSVGSTGSEGSTEMTRRTDPETEHPTTIHDHDNMHAGTLDTATTDKGTTPTDNRID
-1424 LEGSTDGATDFTSGS
+1424 
-1439 HTPDGR
+1439 
-1445 TTLPDHG
+1445 
-1452 NIHAGT
+1452 
-1458 VDTTPDRTTTVTDD
+1458 DRTHTFTHTTDHEPT
-1472 NSYTGH
+1472 YE
-1478 HTPTITGRHT
+1478 HT
-1488 PEDITTT
+1488 
-1495 EDETNHIPDY
+1495 DY
-1505 ETGRENEIEHVP
+1505 ETHTDSRP
-1517 THGSEQDRIP
+1517 THDGNERNRIS
-1527 GRVHPDYNNGYEN
+1527 DYNNEP
-1540 EFTTKWYYPKST
+1540 EITTKWYHPKTT

-1577 IILIVIIV
+1577 IILIVIII
-1585 LKYIVFKLD
+1585 LKLLFRLD

-1601 DKSYQQGAS
+1601 DKSYQQSAS

-1615 NQVTME
+1615 NQ
-1621 QAHSSYQSAGS
+1621 AHSGYQAASGMNGGGGS
-1632 AGGAAR
+1632 NGSGGNGGGAR
-1638 NLQPLPLARSAA
+1638 SLQPLPLNR
-1650 PLAPQPVKRDGIKE
+1650 APQPVKRDGIKE

>member
-1 MVIVAAMLS
+1 MSAVH
-10 DDVRTMRY
+10 VRTMRY
-18 VLFCLLSLAFNRNL
+18 ILFCLLSLSLNRNL

-56 ELEFKTDQPNGLLL
+56 ELEFKTDVPNGLLL

-94 NLGGGAQIITVGNN
+94 NLGGGAQIITVGSN

-127 LAVDGATQSKT
+127 LSVDGIIQSKT
-138 SRGKEFVFG
+138 SRGKEFAFG
-147 KFPTNSDVFVGG
+147 KFNTNSDVFVGG

-173 PSAIFEP
+173 PSVIFEP
-180 KFRGSVRNLVYSDG
+180 KFKGSVRNLVYSDL

-206 SRDLKSLS
+206 SRDLKSS
-214 RNASGDACERRD
+214 RITNASGDACERRD

-285 STQDTISL
+285 STQDAISL

-322 VSLTMGLGNGK
+322 LSLTMGLGNGK
-333 QEMHIKPARTRFDD
+333 QEMHIKPSKTRFDD

-352 LTVHRRIQEI
+352 LTVRRRIQEI

-367 FCRVSAIVDDVY
+367 FCRVSAVVDDVY

-454 SCTATDS
+454 ACTATDS

-502 NMGAKPPRVG
+502 NMGAKPPR
-512 CTADLFAVEMLN
+512 ADLFAVEILN

-555 LMRRTGRD
+555 LLRRTGRD

-598 YSASRTPPVLW
+598 YSASRTPAALW

-661 QHSGACSEG
+661 QHSGICTEG
-670 WNRPLCD
+670 WNRPICD

-682 YTGPTCGRDSPTI
+682 YGGPTCGRESATI

-708 PEHITQTEELMLR
+708 PEHVTQTEELLLR
-721 FRTSRAGLLLRTASE
+721 FRTTKAGLLLRTASE

-763 LLAGSNV
+763 LLAGTNV
-770 ADDRWHTVRFSRRA
+770 ADDKWHTVRFSRRA
-784 SNLKLQVDGAAPVRG
+784 SNLKLQVDGGQPVRA
-799 MLSETILGKASTLEI
+799 ETILGKASTLEI

-844 FVFNGIRY
+844 FIFNGIKY
-852 IDMAKTLGIG
+852 IDMARTLGIG

-875 IIFNGKFV
+875 IIFTGKFV
-883 KPDGLNV
+883 KPDSLNV
-890 YKSVTFKSKHTYVG
+890 YKAVTFKSKHTYVG
-904 LPLLKAYANTYL
+904 LPLLKAYGNTYL

-934 KKQDFIAI
+934 KKQDFIAV

-961 MKDKLKNFLNDNRW
+961 MKDKLKSFLNDNRW
-975 HVVSVRRP
+975 HSVSIRRP

-988 TLQVDEDLEMH
+988 TMQVDEDLEMH

-1019 KDMYNTLPVG
+1019 KEMYTALPVG
-1029 VVSRQGFEGCMA
+1029 VLSRQGFEGCMS

-1047 ESPSLLDDAVVPSSS
+1047 ESPSLIEDAVVPSSS

-1120 ITYTFPPSSVADTET
+1120 ITYTFPPSAVADTET
-1135 DKVALGFVTSKSD
+1135 DKVAVGFVTSKSD

-1172 FMVYNVGGG
+1172 FMVYNVGDG

-1208 ASLQLDNYAVNIR
+1208 AALQLDNYAVNIR
-1221 QPQGGQQSTIF
+1221 HPQGGQQSSIF
-1232 NSMSTI
+1232 NGMSRVV
-1238 TVGGGAGGSRTFSG
+1238 VGGGGGGARSFRG
-1252 VVAGVV
+1252 VVAGLVLNG
-1258 VDAVRVLDVAAA
+1258 ARVLDRAAA
-1270 GDPAASVRGDAR
+1270 ADPAAALRGDVR
-1282 RATTPL
+1282 RAAAPL

-1340 ITPVYVPSTRRPPFK
+1340 ITPVYVPSTRRPPSK
-1355 VYKGGSS
+1355 LHKGDIS
-1362 GKIIKPC
+1362 GKLMKPC
-1369 DDEDCIEGSGSNAED
+1369 DDEDCIEGSGASGEE
-1384 IITEP
+1384 ITEP

-1399 STHSHTHTMT
+1399 STHAMT
-1409 SPTVPMTPTDHVDKS
+1409 SPTAPISTEHVDKS
-1424 LEGSTDGATDFTSGS
+1424 LSGSTASGTDTTGTTKSDQS
-1439 HTPDGR
+1439 
-1445 TTLPDHG
+1445 TLPDHD
-1452 NIHAGT
+1452 NMHAGT
-1458 VDTTPDRTTTVTDD
+1458 LDTATTPEKGTTPTDD
-1472 NSYTGH
+1472 RSHSGLF
-1478 HTPTITGRHT
+1478 TPTMTGTGKHT
-1488 PEDITTT
+1488 ESTRTT
-1495 EDETNHIPDY
+1495 EDDHRIPDY
-1505 ETGRENEIEHVP
+1505 EDHKNEIETRSP
-1517 THGSEQDRIP
+1517 TYEIEEQDRGPRI
-1527 GRVHPDYNNGYEN
+1527 HPDYNGYEH
-1540 EFTTKWYYPKST
+1540 EITTKWYHPKTT
-1552 DNRVVPPESEFF
+1552 DSRVVPPESEFF

-1577 IILIVIIV
+1577 IILIAIIV
-1585 LKYIVFKLD
+1585 LKLLFRLD

-1601 DKSYQQGAS
+1601 DKNYQQSAS

-1615 NQVTME
+1615 NQ
-1621 QAHSSYQSAGS
+1621 QAHSSYQTASSAAG
-1632 AGGAAR
+1632 AGGASR
-1638 NLQPLPLARSAA
+1638 SLQPLALQRNGSTPLG
-1650 PLAPQPVKRDGIKE
+1650 PPQPVKRDGIKE

>member
-1 MVIVAAMLS
+1 MTAVH
-10 DDVRTMRY
+10 VRTMRY
-18 VLFCLLSLAFNRNL
+18 ILFCLLSLSLNRNL

-56 ELEFKTDQPNGLLL
+56 ELEFKTDVPNGLLL

-94 NLGGGAQIITVGNN
+94 NLGGGAQIITVGSN

-127 LAVDGATQSKT
+127 LSVDGIIQSKT
-138 SRGKEFVFG
+138 SRGKEFAFG
-147 KFPTNSDVFVGG
+147 KFNTNSDVFVGG

-173 PSAIFEP
+173 PSVIFEP
-180 KFRGSVRNLVYSDG
+180 KFKGSVRNLVYSDL

-206 SRDLKSLS
+206 SRDLKSS
-214 RNASGDACERRD
+214 RITNASGDACERRD

-285 STQDTISL
+285 STQDAISL

-322 VSLTMGLGNGK
+322 LSLTMGLGNGK
-333 QEMHIKPARTRFDD
+333 QEMHIKPSKTRFDD

-352 LTVHRRIQEI
+352 LTVRRRIQEI

-367 FCRVSAIVDDVY
+367 FCRVSAVVDDVY

-440 TGSKLITVTGRLEY
+440 TGSKLIAVTGRLEY
-454 SCTATDS
+454 ACTATDS

-512 CTADLFAVEMLN
+512 CTADLFAVEILN

-555 LMRRTGRD
+555 LLRRTGRD

-598 YSASRTPPVLW
+598 YSASRTPAALW

-661 QHSGACSEG
+661 QHSGICSEG
-670 WNRPLCD
+670 WNRPICD

-682 YTGPTCGRDSPTI
+682 YGGPTCGRESPTI

-708 PEHITQTEELMLR
+708 LEHVTQTEELLLR
-721 FRTSRAGLLLRTASE
+721 FRTTKAGLLLRTASE

-763 LLAGSNV
+763 LLAGTNV
-770 ADDRWHTVRFSRRA
+770 ADDKWHTVRFSRRA
-784 SNLKLQVDGAAPVRG
+784 SNLKLQVDGGQPVRA
-799 MLSETILGKASTLEI
+799 ETILGKASTLEI

-844 FVFNGIRY
+844 FIFNGIKY

-862 SSDENNNIYDTSN
+862 SIDEHNNIYDTSN
-875 IIFNGKFV
+875 IIFTGKFV
-883 KPDGLNV
+883 KPDSLNV
-890 YKSVTFKSKHTYVG
+890 YKAVTFKSKHTYVG
-904 LPLLKAYANTYL
+904 LPLLKAYGNTYL

-934 KKQDFIAI
+934 KKQDFIAV

-961 MKDKLKNFLNDNRW
+961 MKDKLKSFLNDNRW
-975 HVVSVRRP
+975 HTVSIRRP

-988 TLQVDEDLEMH
+988 TMQVDEDLEMH

-1019 KDMYNTLPVG
+1019 KEMYTALPVG
-1029 VVSRQGFEGCMA
+1029 VLSRQGFEGCMS

-1047 ESPSLLDDAVVPSSS
+1047 ESPSLIEDAVVPSSS

-1120 ITYTFPPSSVADTET
+1120 ITYTFPPSAVADTET
-1135 DKVALGFVTSKSD
+1135 DKVAVGFVTSKSD

-1172 FMVYNVGGG
+1172 FMVYNVGDG

-1208 ASLQLDNYAVNIR
+1208 AALQLDNYAVNIR
-1221 QPQGGQQSTIF
+1221 HPQGGQQSSIF
-1232 NSMSTI
+1232 NGMSRV
-1238 TVGGGAGGSRTFSG
+1238 TVGGGGGGGRSFSG
-1252 VVAGVV
+1252 VAAGL
-1258 VDAVRVLDVAAA
+1258 VLNGARLLDLAAA
-1270 GDPAASVRGDAR
+1270 ADPAAALRGDVR
-1282 RATTPL
+1282 RAAAPL

-1340 ITPVYVPSTRRPPFK
+1340 ITPVYVPSTRRPPSK
-1355 VYKGGSS
+1355 LHKGDIS
-1362 GKIIKPC
+1362 GKLMKPC
-1369 DDEDCIEGSGSNAED
+1369 DDEDCIEGSGSSGEE
-1384 IITEP
+1384 ITEP
-1389 EHPVTTSGAS
+1389 EHPMTTSGAS
-1399 STHSHTHTMT
+1399 STHAMT
-1409 SPTVPMTPTDHVDKS
+1409 SPTAPISTEHVDKS
-1424 LEGSTDGATDFTSGS
+1424 LSGSTASGTDTTGTTKSDQS
-1439 HTPDGR
+1439 
-1445 TTLPDHG
+1445 TLPDHD
-1452 NIHAGT
+1452 NMHAGT
-1458 VDTTPDRTTTVTDD
+1458 LDTATTPEKGTTPTDD
-1472 NSYTGH
+1472 RSHSGH
-1478 HTPTITGRHT
+1478 FTPTMTGKHT
-1488 PEDITTT
+1488 ESTRTT
-1495 EDETNHIPDY
+1495 EDDHRIPDY
-1505 ETGRENEIEHVP
+1505 EDHKNEIETRSP
-1517 THGSEQDRIP
+1517 TYEIEEQDRGPRI
-1527 GRVHPDYNNGYEN
+1527 HPDYNGYEH
-1540 EFTTKWYYPKST
+1540 EITTKWYHPKTT
-1552 DNRVVPPESEFF
+1552 DSRVVPPESEFF
-1564 ATIVGIVA
+1564 ATVVGIVA

-1585 LKYIVFKLD
+1585 LKLVFRLD

-1601 DKSYQQGAS
+1601 DKNYQQSAS

-1615 NQVTME
+1615 NQ
-1621 QAHSSYQSAGS
+1621 AHSSYQSASSAAG
-1632 AGGAAR
+1632 AGGPAR
-1638 NLQPLPLARSAA
+1638 ALQPLALQRNGSA
-1650 PLAPQPVKRDGIKE
+1650 PLAPPQPVKRDGIKE